1 MESATLIKID
11 VPQRRSLA
19 NDLSDRLSPTP
30 PPPHTHSPPKPPST
44 PMEDWKVFWSTSK
57 L

>member
-1 MESATLIKID
+1 MESAILIKID

-19 NDLSDRLSPTP
+19 NDLSDRLSPPLPTP
-30 PPPHTHSPPKPPST
+30 TPNPPPST

>member
-1 MESATLIKID
+1 MESAILIKID
-11 VPQRRSLA
+11 VPQRKSLA

-30 PPPHTHSPPKPPST
+30 PPPHTHPQNPLST

>member
-1 MESATLIKID
+1 MESAILIKID
-11 VPQRRSLA
+11 VPQRKSLA
-19 NDLSDRLSPTP
+19 NDLSDRLSPP
-30 PPPHTHSPPKPPST
+30 PPNPPPST